1 MAKPEIK
8 HYWIIP
14 SLYLKLRNC
23 FFISLSMNKKLLK
36 FFRII
41 GIIIAVLYLG
51 ICALLYFNQDNLLFH
66 PQPSSPEDIAEFIKT
81 HPDFDTLAFQTKD
94 NNRTY
99 GFISK
104 DTAKEKLPLILYFGG
119 NAEEVS
125 HLAEYKPY
133 FPKATM
139 VMVNYRGFGLSRGKI
154 SEQTMFNDALE
165 VYDQLITNPHVD
177 ADKVIVIGRSIGT
190 GVATYLSSQR
200 KTTATVL
207 ITPYENMI
215 DVAFEKYPFV
225 PIGLLIKH
233 PFESD
238 KYAQTIT
245 TPVLSLISK
254 NDEVIPKHH
263 AYHLMKAWKGKTSV
277 LEVDE
282 DHNSIMHNEAV
293 WKKIEEFVN
302 QHTN

>member
-1 MAKPEIK
+1 
-8 HYWIIP
+8 
-14 SLYLKLRNC
+14 
-23 FFISLSMNKKLLK
+23 MNKKLLK
-36 FFRII
+36 FFKII
-41 GIIIAVLYLG
+41 GIIIVVLYLG
-51 ICALLYFNQDNLLFH
+51 ICGLLYFNQDDLLFH
-66 PQPSSPEDIAEFIKT
+66 PQPTNLQEVATFMKT
-81 HPDFDTLAFQTKD
+81 YPDFDTLAFQTKD
-94 NNRTY
+94 GNRTY

-104 DTAKEKLPLILYFGG
+104 DIIKERLPLILYFGG

-125 HLAEYKPY
+125 HLADYKKY
-133 FPKATM
+133 FPNTVM
-139 VMVNYRGFGLSRGKI
+139 VMVNYRGFGLSKGMI
-154 SEQTMFNDALE
+154 SEKTMFDDALD
-165 VYDQLITNPHVD
+165 VYDQMTSNPHID
-177 ADKVIVIGRSIGT
+177 AGKIIVIGRSIGT

-200 KTTATVL
+200 KTAATIL

-263 AYHLMKAWKGKTSV
+263 AYNLMKVWKGKTTV
-277 LEVDE
+277 MEVDE
-282 DHNSIMHNEAV
+282 DHNSIMNNETI
-293 WKKIEEFVN
+293 WKKMEEFVN
-302 QHTN
+302 LQTTLH

>member
-1 MAKPEIK
+1 MV
-8 HYWIIP
+8 
-14 SLYLKLRNC
+14 
-23 FFISLSMNKKLLK
+23 NKKLSK
-36 FFRII
+36 FFKII
-41 GIIIAVLYLG
+41 GITIVLVYAG
-51 ICALLYFNQDNLLFH
+51 ICALLYFNQDELLFH
-66 PQPSSPEDIAEFIKT
+66 PQPTSKQEIAEIIKT
-81 HPDFDTLAFQTKD
+81 YPEFDTLCFTMKD
-94 NNRTY
+94 GNRTY

-104 DTAKEKLPLILYFGG
+104 DTLKEKLPLVLYFGG

-125 HLAEYKPY
+125 HLADYKTY
-133 FPKATM
+133 FPHTIM
-139 VMVNYRGFGLSRGKI
+139 VMVNYRGFGLSKGI
-154 SEQTMFNDALE
+154 VSEKTMFSDALE
-165 VYDQLITNPHVD
+165 AYDKLITNPEIA

-200 KTTATVL
+200 KTKATVL

-238 KYAQTIT
+238 KYAKNIS

-263 AYHLMKAWKGKTSV
+263 AYNLMSVWKGKTAV
-277 LEVDE
+277 LEVEE
-282 DHNSIMHNEAV
+282 DHNSIMNNEAV
-293 WKKIEEFVN
+293 WQRIEAFVKEN
-302 QHTN
+302 TK